1 MNSLKKRVLSIIVA
15 LAVLVGNLYAVPIA
29 NAEEAQVQGNTTG
42 NIVYAE
48 NFDEYT
54 GDNATT
60 LMPVALDSKLSS
72 GESVDYETGW
82 IVKSNQT
89 AKSSVELKNG
99 AMYVNRTSG
108 SYDLIYRDGGQTWGN
123 YTYEADITY
132 KADSENWNTS
142 SAPWFR
148 LAFNIQENTDG
159 TTKLM
164 SSAIVPG
171 TKSDYRGT
179 YSFANTTAWPIQPNK
194 TDIKPDNKLG
204 ETYRHRI
211 VVENNTVTSYY
222 ALYENNELGNW
233 IEAYKYE
240 SIPEDMQTGSVGF
253 VFGGGYGTFKI
264 DNISVIETN
273 PIVFKEDFS
282 SYSGTIDIT
291 TDTDADYGLNFIQK
305 STSTTAKIEDGKL
318 WLVGANNKSAYD
330 QIYFAAGKNW
340 TNYTVEA
347 DYCQTKTGGWGGLLF
362 RSAEDGKNFW
372 KAGFSL
378 DDNTDGNN
386 SASVSL
392 NGMRNGSWYKNHKYS
407 NPIVWE
413 NDAACR
419 DQNWGEQVISNY
431 ARKSTDTHIYAGDV
445 IRMKVVVDENK
456 ASLYMANYDVNGN
469 LNPYEHA
476 LTISDK
482 FATEHMSGTIG
493 LMLSNG
499 GSASCWIDNIVVTR
513 GDDRIVTDPNRQD
526 VADIYVPETGI
537 VNPPVVVQRVTN
549 SLPSIEEECPAVAM
563 MDIDANLNI
572 LNTAGQSIASI
583 DDYFAGYNTK
593 IIPAFV
599 VDSEAEAEA
608 IARYLKIN
616 KFVDAYLMATEENVA
631 FVKKARTIWE
641 NCRGGLIFD
650 SLGDTEEEWAAACR
664 LANDDNLVT
673 QLISKEPLSI
683 EAVTYFN
690 VHAIAAWSYADDIT
704 NVYNAI
710 SAGYH
715 SVVTEDPSL
724 VYGVYKSITETTVS
738 GKPIIIGHRG
748 GDTIEPENTLE
759 AFQEAMNYGCM
770 AVETDL
776 RLTSDGYIVLF
787 HDAWLSDVTDIVS
800 NSVYKDGNSYV
811 NHYTLAELKQLNVHD
826 HKAGKARKIPTFEEA
841 LEAFEDTGL
850 VFYAHINDIN
860 TFDEFNRIFTEH
872 PEYVDNVVV
881 FYKATGVEYAYNWD
895 SITVPVPF
903 TVSHADG
910 VDDILAQQDDL
921 DVIEGF
927 IGFMNKWNANPLFKD
942 YYNHINE
949 AFYYKMASRGFLSI
963 HTITD
968 DTQQVLDERLL
979 VGQGAVSKLIDHID
993 RTDEYHYFVDVADE
1007 SVTLKIG
1014 TAIDLTHDLKKVS
1027 EIERGVSCDFVQ
1039 LSGPNLIYSEGCNG
1053 YTISEEGQ
1061 VVLVYYTTQTAEGSA
1076 TYRVYSKPVTIQFTI
1091 DGIDESDNSIIP
1103 DNSKSYTYAVLD
1115 SIDQA
1120 DDGADR
1126 ITEGYS
1132 ENNTYVV
1139 LSARLKALNPVA
1151 HDWSSN
1157 VCIGVSG
1164 TDYWNNYAFQI
1175 LYGTANNQNLIK
1187 LNGDEANPM
1196 GGGSFDGVEVGLEQ
1210 WYNNSKLEQLFED
1223 DGIDIKV
1230 VRFSTWTYLLVD
1242 MRDGYELIGKMVL
1255 PENAPTQLSL
1265 YNNKTEVRMS
1275 KITVETGKNAVL
1287 SAIEGCNIDVKSND
1301 YYFPMDSANWTIE
1314 GKLAITLNENLWSND
1329 YSVFAGTNQNKYCAS
1344 ILFSQAENCWK
1355 GQENA
1360 GEANQVFS
1368 DTYSNMLIGDGLW
1381 VRWVRQGNT
1390 LSLWASTDKTTW
1402 MHVID
1407 NLSLRNGAYGLYIMS
1422 NRDCDAT
1429 LKNIRISTEGEMPES
1444 FEQSKG
1450 AMTFVPG
1457 NYSDAKY
1464 AVLDINLK
1472 SLEEKA
1478 YGWSQNV
1485 VLSASGTKTWDAYDF
1500 QLLYGSAE
1508 NQLVKLTTG
1517 DGTYDGISVAQEQ
1530 WVYNAG
1536 FENIFSEN
1544 GLKLKLVRMRTWAY
1558 LLADMGN
1565 GYEIIG
1571 RTYIP
1576 EDQPTQFAIY
1586 NQNRGLHVSDWSV
1599 QVGKED
1605 TLAALDGMD
1614 IDMSATTYSFPV
1626 DSVNWTIEGKL
1637 SMNTSLLDLTLGDHR
1652 VYVGTTVWSNCTSI
1666 LRNANNWYGQEHD
1679 TWANNTIS
1687 EEYYK
1692 LLDTNGLWV
1701 RWTREGK
1708 KLSLWIS
1715 KDRVDWTWVLD
1726 NGNLDDVA
1734 RGVYLTVANDSAS
1747 PSFSDVS
1754 IRTSVGEDTYNDMSS
1769 DSIAITS
1776 LPNKTSYFA
1785 GDVFDTTGMV
1795 VVLKKGN
1802 EVVRTVSLDD
1812 CTISPKKELTVTD
1825 EKVTVSYRG
1834 FSVDVPIT
1842 VVERKITEVRLKDLP
1857 YWTEY
1862 NQGDTVNVSGA
1873 TYLATYDN
1881 GDLIEYS
1888 IEKDMCNAVDTTESG
1903 NKTVTATVPY
1913 NNGTSELTFTVYVK
1927 GDSVACE
1934 LVTREYTA
1942 NQASKY
1948 LAGENTYPELE
1959 GYVFAGWYTT
1969 NNIPTDTEAALKY
1982 VIRNSVPD
1990 SAVTVYAL
1998 FVPEHVLSV
2007 KAQVSAHLMDDDV
2020 TEDDKKASI
2029 RFVTTVDSLLYQ
2041 QVGFEISY
2049 IGSDGTTKTVKSE
2062 TKKVYERLY
2071 VTGSNSKKIWEETP
2085 DSFCAVS
2092 EYFRACT
2099 INNVPETHYQT
2110 KFTVRPYWITLGGD
2124 KVYGVS
2130 AEKTIEEGSI
2140 REAAYYSESGQDI
2153 PYYGSSNHPYK
2164 TKEYALAHVKDASK
2178 VYKIDSV
2185 TMNTSMLVMQGN
2197 MELQG
2202 WRRKNEKFYS

>member
-1 MNSLKKRVLSIIVA
+1 
-15 LAVLVGNLYAVPIA
+15 
-29 NAEEAQVQGNTTG
+29 
-42 NIVYAE
+42 
-48 NFDEYT
+48 
-54 GDNATT
+54 
-60 LMPVALDSKLSS
+60 
-72 GESVDYETGW
+72 
-82 IVKSNQT
+82 
-89 AKSSVELKNG
+89 
-99 AMYVNRTSG
+99 
-108 SYDLIYRDGGQTWGN
+108 
-123 YTYEADITY
+123 
-132 KADSENWNTS
+132 
-142 SAPWFR
+142 
-148 LAFNIQENTDG
+148 
-159 TTKLM
+159 
-164 SSAIVPG
+164 
-171 TKSDYRGT
+171 
-179 YSFANTTAWPIQPNK
+179 
-194 TDIKPDNKLG
+194 
-204 ETYRHRI
+204 
-211 VVENNTVTSYY
+211 
-222 ALYENNELGNW
+222 
-233 IEAYKYE
+233 
-240 SIPEDMQTGSVGF
+240 
-253 VFGGGYGTFKI
+253 
-264 DNISVIETN
+264 
-273 PIVFKEDFS
+273 
-282 SYSGTIDIT
+282 
-291 TDTDADYGLNFIQK
+291 
-305 STSTTAKIEDGKL
+305 
-318 WLVGANNKSAYD
+318 
-330 QIYFAAGKNW
+330 
-340 TNYTVEA
+340 
-347 DYCQTKTGGWGGLLF
+347 
-362 RSAEDGKNFW
+362 
-372 KAGFSL
+372 
-378 DDNTDGNN
+378 
-386 SASVSL
+386 
-392 NGMRNGSWYKNHKYS
+392 
-407 NPIVWE
+407 
-413 NDAACR
+413 
-419 DQNWGEQVISNY
+419 
-431 ARKSTDTHIYAGDV
+431 
-445 IRMKVVVDENK
+445 
-456 ASLYMANYDVNGN
+456 
-469 LNPYEHA
+469 
-476 LTISDK
+476 
-482 FATEHMSGTIG
+482 
-493 LMLSNG
+493 
-499 GSASCWIDNIVVTR
+499 
-513 GDDRIVTDPNRQD
+513 
-526 VADIYVPETGI
+526 
-537 VNPPVVVQRVTN
+537 
-549 SLPSIEEECPAVAM
+549 
-563 MDIDANLNI
+563 
-572 LNTAGQSIASI
+572 
-583 DDYFAGYNTK
+583 
-593 IIPAFV
+593 
-599 VDSEAEAEA
+599 
-608 IARYLKIN
+608 
-616 KFVDAYLMATEENVA
+616 
-631 FVKKARTIWE
+631 
-641 NCRGGLIFD
+641 
-650 SLGDTEEEWAAACR
+650 
-664 LANDDNLVT
+664 
-673 QLISKEPLSI
+673 
-683 EAVTYFN
+683 
-690 VHAIAAWSYADDIT
+690 
-704 NVYNAI
+704 
-710 SAGYH
+710 
-715 SVVTEDPSL
+715 
-724 VYGVYKSITETTVS
+724 
-738 GKPIIIGHRG
+738 
-748 GDTIEPENTLE
+748 
-759 AFQEAMNYGCM
+759 
-770 AVETDL
+770 
-776 RLTSDGYIVLF
+776 
-787 HDAWLSDVTDIVS
+787 
-800 NSVYKDGNSYV
+800 
-811 NHYTLAELKQLNVHD
+811 
-826 HKAGKARKIPTFEEA
+826 
-841 LEAFEDTGL
+841 
-850 VFYAHINDIN
+850 
-860 TFDEFNRIFTEH
+860 
-872 PEYVDNVVV
+872 
-881 FYKATGVEYAYNWD
+881 
-895 SITVPVPF
+895 
-903 TVSHADG
+903 
-910 VDDILAQQDDL
+910 
-921 DVIEGF
+921 
-927 IGFMNKWNANPLFKD
+927 
-942 YYNHINE
+942 
-949 AFYYKMASRGFLSI
+949 
-963 HTITD
+963 
-968 DTQQVLDERLL
+968 
-979 VGQGAVSKLIDHID
+979 
-993 RTDEYHYFVDVADE
+993 
-1007 SVTLKIG
+1007 
-1014 TAIDLTHDLKKVS
+1014 
-1027 EIERGVSCDFVQ
+1027 
-1039 LSGPNLIYSEGCNG
+1039 
-1053 YTISEEGQ
+1053 
-1061 VVLVYYTTQTAEGSA
+1061 
-1076 TYRVYSKPVTIQFTI
+1076 
-1091 DGIDESDNSIIP
+1091 
-1103 DNSKSYTYAVLD
+1103 
-1115 SIDQA
+1115 
-1120 DDGADR
+1120 
-1126 ITEGYS
+1126 
-1132 ENNTYVV
+1132 
-1139 LSARLKALNPVA
+1139 
-1151 HDWSSN
+1151 
-1157 VCIGVSG
+1157 
-1164 TDYWNNYAFQI
+1164 
-1175 LYGTANNQNLIK
+1175 
-1187 LNGDEANPM
+1187 
-1196 GGGSFDGVEVGLEQ
+1196 
-1210 WYNNSKLEQLFED
+1210 
-1223 DGIDIKV
+1223 
-1230 VRFSTWTYLLVD
+1230 
-1242 MRDGYELIGKMVL
+1242 
-1255 PENAPTQLSL
+1255 
-1265 YNNKTEVRMS
+1265 
-1275 KITVETGKNAVL
+1275 
-1287 SAIEGCNIDVKSND
+1287 
-1301 YYFPMDSANWTIE
+1301 
-1314 GKLAITLNENLWSND
+1314 
-1329 YSVFAGTNQNKYCAS
+1329 
-1344 ILFSQAENCWK
+1344 
-1355 GQENA
+1355 
-1360 GEANQVFS
+1360 
-1368 DTYSNMLIGDGLW
+1368 MLINDGLW
-1381 VRWVRQGNT
+1381 VRWVRHGNT

-1407 NLSLRNGAYGLYIMS
+1407 NLSLRNGSYGLYIMS

-1429 LKNIRISTEGEMPES
+1429 LKDIRISTDSEIPGT
-1444 FEQSKG
+1444 FEQQKG
-1450 AMTFVPG
+1450 AITFIPG
-1457 NYSDAKY
+1457 NYADEKY
-1464 AVLDINLK
+1464 AVFNVTVK
-1472 SLEEKA
+1472 SLEAKEYSWDK
-1478 YGWSQNV
+1478 NV
-1485 VLSASGTKTWDAYDF
+1485 LLSASGTQTWDAYDF

-1508 NQLVKLTTG
+1508 HQLVKLTTG
-1517 DGTYDGISVAQEQ
+1517 DGTYDGISVTQEQ
-1530 WVYNAG
+1530 WVNNAG
-1536 FENIFSEN
+1536 FENIFSED
-1544 GLKLKLVRMRTWAY
+1544 GLKLKVVRMKTWAY
-1558 LLADMGN
+1558 LLADMGS

-1586 NQNRGLHVSDWSV
+1586 NQNRGLCVSDWSV
-1599 QVGKED
+1599 QVGKEN

-1626 DSVNWTIEGKL
+1626 DSVDWTIEGKL

-1715 KDRVDWTWVLD
+1715 KDRVDWTLVLD